1 MANPTS
7 DIANKVM
14 EFVTKKGFRDLDEYI
29 DSVVFT
35 QFEDIQKPSLS
46 IVKRE
51 TAESPITE
59 NVNSE
64 NGTVISGD
72 LPDIDEDIDSVNC

>member
-1 MANPTS
+1 
-7 DIANKVM
+7 M
-14 EFVTKKGFRDLDEYI
+14 EFVTRKGFRDLDEYI

-46 IVKRE
+46 IIKKE
-51 TAESPITE
+51 TAESPTTE

-64 NGTVISGD
+64 TETVMPNG
-72 LPDIDEDIDSVNC
+72 LPDIDEDEDSVNCE